1 MQILHYQKKIEHLST
16 VECYYIHDEF
26 IANHH
31 LNDNQNIF
39 PNPVFDA
46 ILKTHQQ

>member
-1 MQILHYQKKIEHLST
+1 MVKR
-16 VECYYIHDEF
+16 YYIHAKF
-26 IANHH
+26 TANNH

-39 PNPVFDA
+39 PSPTFDA